1 MTNHGFILDKE
12 KTTEQMFKVCQYYD
26 VKNVDLAELMC
37 TSEVEVSNW
46 KTGKRF
52 PGWDKI
58 MLFAYIFNISLN
70 ELIVKKSTSASDTL
84 EKIRHQVKEIDKIN
98 LKKTLERKSN
108 NNENLSPES
117 YRNVR
122 WNPLLQD
129 WISEEK
135 YEEIIEKILEEK
147 INQNH
152 PETEE

>member
-52 PGWDKI
+52 PDWDKI
-58 MLFAYIFNISLN
+58 MFFAYIFNISLN
-70 ELIVKKSTSASDTL
+70 ELIVKKSTSGSDEL

-98 LKKTLERKSN
+98 LKKTLERKIN

-135 YEEIIEKILEEK
+135 YQESIEKILEEK
-147 INQNH
+147 NN
-152 PETEE
+152 

>member
-1 MTNHGFILDKE
+1 M
-12 KTTEQMFKVCQYYD
+12 
-26 VKNVDLAELMC
+26 
-37 TSEVEVSNW
+37 
-46 KTGKRF
+46 
-52 PGWDKI
+52 
-58 MLFAYIFNISLN
+58 
-70 ELIVKKSTSASDTL
+70 KKSTSASDTL

>member
-70 ELIVKKSTSASDTL
+70 ELIVKKSTSGSDTL
-84 EKIRHQVKEIDKIN
+84 E
-98 LKKTLERKSN
+98 KTLERKSN

-135 YEEIIEKILEEK
+135 YEEIIEKNLEEK
-147 INQNH
+147 INQNN